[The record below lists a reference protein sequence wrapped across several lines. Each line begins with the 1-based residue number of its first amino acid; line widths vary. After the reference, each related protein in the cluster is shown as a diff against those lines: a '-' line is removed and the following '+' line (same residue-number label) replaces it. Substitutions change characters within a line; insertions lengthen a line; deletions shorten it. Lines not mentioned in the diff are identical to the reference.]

1 MRLRLLEP
9 VSKRESYADKQTE
22 MNMKFAQN
30 SLLILIYLLAI
41 SVTVETQPMAGEQK
55 PGQKP
60 GWKQL
65 DKGLQLGTFLAPQ
78 AAVVGDSR
86 VKVLRIDPKY
96 YQLRLLN
103 ASRVENGVPL
113 TPKQWC
119 RQNGLVA
126 AINPSMYQTDYKTSV
141 SLMRTKGHINNP
153 RLSKDMTILAFDRQS
168 PDIPRAK
175 IIDRQCEDF
184 QFWKQKY
191 GTLVQSIRMISCT
204 GKNVWK
210 PQPRR
215 WSTSAIGIDRQGNI
229 LFIHVRSLYRTHDLI
244 NILKKLP
251 LNISRAMYTEG
262 GPQAQLYINSG
273 HKELDLTGSYETSS
287 NDDNEGAISW
297 PLPNVVGISKRK
309 PSSKR

>member
-1 MRLRLLEP
+1 LRLRLLEP

-22 MNMKFAQN
+22 MNMKLAQN

-168 PDIPRAK
+168 PDVPRAK

-262 GPQAQLYINSG
+262 GPQAQLYINSD